1 MAMCPLEC
9 VNAACS
15 PPDFIERNGTWLLT
29 LIGIAGGGMG
39 AMLTYFLKSRC
50 TRIDLCW
57 GYLKC
62 RRDPLSPSAISEPKL
77 SVQSESEN
85 SAA

>member
-29 LIGIAGGGMG
+29 LIGVAGGGMG
-39 AMLTYFLKSRC
+39 AILTYFLKSRC
-50 TRIDLCW
+50 TRIDLCC
-57 GYLKC
+57 LKC
-62 RRDPLSPSAISEPKL
+62 RRDPLTQSAISEPTL
-77 SVQSESEN
+77 SVRGDTVN